1 MLWFSFVKKT
11 VVAKESNKSGNFF
24 DIRILRRLFSYI
36 KPYSFNFFL
45 LFILTIL
52 TALLGIAMP
61 LFIGMVA
68 IDHDIKQGDM
78 QGLIRTSIW
87 LVVLLVFTAI
97 VRYFHTYISGWLGQ
111 NIIRDIR
118 IRLYE
123 HLLKFRLSFYDKTP
137 IGRLITRN
145 VSDIETLN
153 EVFSE
158 GFAAVAADLLLILG
172 ILIAMFIRDWRLTLV
187 CLSPLPLLLISTYI
201 FKEKI
206 KSSFNDVR
214 TAVAN
219 LNTFVQEHITGM
231 NIVQIFN
238 SEDREY
244 KKFVAINEEH
254 KKANLRSVLYYSV
267 YFPVAD
273 IISAACNGLIVWY
286 GAHLF
291 LGMKIN
297 IGDFTMFT
305 MFIALFFRPIRMIAD
320 RFNTLQMGIVSS
332 DRIFKLLDATE
343 DIPHNGTFEPADIK
357 GEVKFENVWFA
368 YNGEEYVLKD
378 ISFDVKPGETIALVG
393 ATGAGKSSVINL
405 LSRFYDIQK
414 GSIRI
419 DGRDIKEYDIE
430 TLRSKIG
437 VVLQDVF
444 LFSDTIANNITL
456 NNKNITEERM
466 WEAAELVGAKK
477 FIEKMPDGFNYKV
490 MERGATLSV
499 GQRQLISFIRAI
511 VYDPRIIVLDEATSS
526 VDTETEGMIQHAIE
540 KLMYGRTSIVIAHR
554 LSTIQKADKII
565 VMDKGHIKEVGRHE
579 ELLKQGGLYAELN
592 KLQYKSAEF

>member
-1 MLWFSFVKKT
+1 M
-11 VVAKESNKSGNFF
+11 AKEANKSGSLF
-24 DIRILRRLFSYI
+24 DIRILKRLFSYI
-36 KPYSFNFFL
+36 KPYSFKFFL

-61 LFIGMVA
+61 LVIGMVA

-78 QGLIRTSIW
+78 QALIRTSMW
-87 LVVLLVFTAI
+87 LVLLLVLTAI
-97 VRYFHTYISGWLGQ
+97 VRYYHTYISGWLGQ

-118 IRLYE
+118 IRLYQ

-145 VSDIETLN
+145 VSDIETLS

-158 GFAAVAADLLLILG
+158 GFAAIAADLLLIIG
-172 ILIAMFIRDWRLTLV
+172 ILIAMFIRDWRLTLI

-206 KSSFNDVR
+206 KASFNDVR

-244 KKFVAINEEH
+244 KKFVAINDEH

-291 LGMKIN
+291 LDMKIN

-343 DIPHNGTFEPADIK
+343 DIPENGAFKPAHIQ

-368 YNGEEYVLKD
+368 YNEEEYVLKD
-378 ISFDVKPGETIALVG
+378 ISFGVKPGETIALVG

-414 GSIRI
+414 GSIKI

-430 TLRSKIG
+430 SLRSKIG

-456 NNKNITEERM
+456 NNKSITEEKM
-466 WEAAELVGAKK
+466 WEAAGLVGAKK
-477 FIEKMPDGFNYKV
+477 FIEKMPGGFNYKV

-526 VDTETEGMIQHAIE
+526 VDTETEGMIQDAIE
-540 KLMYGRTSIVIAHR
+540 KLMYGRTAIVIAHR

-565 VMDKGHIKEVGRHE
+565 VMDKGHIKEVGKHE
-579 ELLKQGGLYAELN
+579 ELLKHGGLYAELN
-592 KLQYKSAEF
+592 KLQYKNI

>member
-1 MLWFSFVKKT
+1 M
-11 VVAKESNKSGNFF
+11 AKEANKSGSLF
-24 DIRILRRLFSYI
+24 DIRILKRLFSYI
-36 KPYSFNFFL
+36 KPYSFKFFL

-61 LFIGMVA
+61 LVIGMVA

-78 QGLIRTSIW
+78 QALIRTSMW
-87 LVVLLVFTAI
+87 LVLLLVLTAI
-97 VRYFHTYISGWLGQ
+97 VRYYHTYISGWLGQ

-118 IRLYE
+118 IRLYQ

-145 VSDIETLN
+145 VSDIETLS

-158 GFAAVAADLLLILG
+158 GFAAIAADLLLIIG
-172 ILIAMFIRDWRLTLV
+172 ILIAMFIRDWRLTLI

-206 KSSFNDVR
+206 KASFNDVR

-244 KKFVAINEEH
+244 KKFVAINDEH

-291 LGMKIN
+291 LDMKIN

-343 DIPHNGTFEPADIK
+343 DIPENGAFKPAHIQ

-368 YNGEEYVLKD
+368 YNEEEYVLKD
-378 ISFDVKPGETIALVG
+378 ISFGVKPGETIALVG

-414 GSIRI
+414 GSIKI

-430 TLRSKIG
+430 SLRSKIG

-456 NNKNITEERM
+456 NNKSITEEKM
-466 WEAAELVGAKK
+466 WEAAGLVGAKK
-477 FIEKMPDGFNYKV
+477 FIEKMPGGFNYKV

-526 VDTETEGMIQHAIE
+526 VDTETEGMIQDAIE
-540 KLMYGRTSIVIAHR
+540 KLMYGRTAIVIAHR

-565 VMDKGHIKEVGRHE
+565 VMDKGHIKEVGKHE
-579 ELLKQGGLYAELN
+579 ELLKHGGLYAELN
-592 KLQYKSAEF
+592 